1 MIAKLLTAAAFSL
14 AALAPLTAFADDT
27 PEQMA
32 LEARQGYMLMLG
44 SNMAPLAGMAKGD
57 VPYDEAAAVKAATN
71 IEALTRYDVAMHFI
85 PGTAAGEIEDS
96 EALPKIWEDQAGF
109 AAKFAGLAEAAA
121 GAPEAVKGG
130 QQNVAAVVQKLG
142 GACKACHDDYRKK

>member
-1 MIAKLLTAAAFSL
+1 MIAKLIAVTALSSATLVPLAAA
-14 AALAPLTAFADDT
+14 ADDT

-32 LEARQGYMLMLG
+32 LEARHGYMLMLG
-44 SNMAPLAGMAKGD
+44 ANMAPLAGMAKGD
-57 VPYDEAAAVKAATN
+57 VAYDEAAAVKAATN
-71 IEALTRYDVAMHFI
+71 IEALTKYDVAMHFI
-85 PGTAAGEIEDS
+85 PGTAVGEIDDS

-109 AAKFAGLAEAAA
+109 ADKWKGLADAAA